1 MGETFAVQPQ
11 KFYRE
16 YAWKVSTTKA
26 LPSETYPLYGMSV
39 IFLLFRPEYF
49 RLIEECVSQI
59 VLHNRGVDPDFHY
72 TKRFSIN
79 VDNLIEGMVDKAR
92 VEEAEKKAM
101 ELEAMV
107 GTCFSICNY
116 LLSQCLSIA
125 SPGTDAVL

>member
-1 MGETFAVQPQ
+1 MIN
-11 KFYRE
+11 
-16 YAWKVSTTKA
+16 
-26 LPSETYPLYGMSV
+26 SV
-39 IFLLFRPEYF
+39 CYCKILLFSRPEYF

-101 ELEAMV
+101 ELEALV
-107 GTCFSICNY
+107 CILIC
-116 LLSQCLSIA
+116 LTGSL
-125 SPGTDAVL
+125 